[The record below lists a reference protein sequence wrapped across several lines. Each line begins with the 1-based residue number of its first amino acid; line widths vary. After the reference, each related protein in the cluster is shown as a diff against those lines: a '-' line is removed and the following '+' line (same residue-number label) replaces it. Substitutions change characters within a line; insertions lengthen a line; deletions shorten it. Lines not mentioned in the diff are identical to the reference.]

1 MPAPRTDE
9 REFAATANPDW
20 IARLLHASDS
30 FYPTGSYAHSF
41 GLEGLVQ
48 TGVVHDRATLRTFLL
63 EEAVPA
69 LVGTDLAVAA
79 QATAALR
86 ADPVAWKT
94 VRELCF
100 LGAALRG
107 TREMRAASEAIGS
120 QRITLAAMLHG
131 GCAAEFDLRA
141 REGAWPRPA
150 CVAAAIEGAAIG
162 APGDAVL
169 AGLLYSNVA
178 GVISAAVKL
187 LRLGQNAVHTLLAE
201 MLALTP
207 DTIARA
213 RALPLE
219 AIGTFNP
226 WWDVASARHEHAE
239 FRLFIS

>member
-1 MPAPRTDE
+1 MPVQRIEELEASAIPR
-9 REFAATANPDW
+9 RDW

-48 TGVVHDRATLRTFLL
+48 TGVVHDRATLRAFLL

-79 QATAALR
+79 HATAALR
-86 ADPVAWKT
+86 ADLVAWET

-107 TREMRAASEAIGS
+107 TREMREASEAVGS
-120 QRITLAAMLHG
+120 QRIALAAMLHG
-131 GCAAEFDLRA
+131 GCAAEFDARA
-141 REGAWPRPA
+141 RDDGWPRPS
-150 CVAAAIEGAAIG
+150 CVAAAVEGAAIG
-162 APGDAVL
+162 APDEAVL
-169 AGLLYSNVA
+169 AGIVYATTA
-178 GVISAAVKL
+178 GMISAAVKL

-201 MLALTP
+201 LLADAP
-207 DTIARA
+207 DLVVRA
-213 RALPLE
+213 RAVTLE
-219 AIGTFNP
+219 EIGTFNP
-226 WWDVASARHEHAE
+226 WWDIASARHEHAE